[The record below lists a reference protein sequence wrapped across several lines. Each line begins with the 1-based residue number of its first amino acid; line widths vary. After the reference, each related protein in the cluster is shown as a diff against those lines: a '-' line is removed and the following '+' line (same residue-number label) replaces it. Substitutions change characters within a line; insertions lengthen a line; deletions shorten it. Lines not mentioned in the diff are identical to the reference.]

1 MSGLPRVLILAAA
14 LGLLLAGAAAAQ
26 GGRDVLRGRVVDLAT
41 GQPLALVRL
50 ALVRNGGR
58 VGDGTTDRQCRYNIR
73 SVPPGRYTLLASRDG
88 YRSLEVHGI
97 VIKAQEITRY
107 DPRMAPSA
115 SKSGVPK

>member
-41 GQPLALVRL
+41 GQPLALVR
-50 ALVRNGGR
+50 NGGR
-58 VGDGTTDRQCRYNIR
+58 VGDGTTDRQGRYNIR